1 MDASRDRCRERREA
15 YDERTM
21 DPDTRLDAEAL
32 ERVARWLAEA
42 ERICVSTG
50 AGMSAESGVPTFRD
64 PQTGLWSKFNPQELA
79 TPEAFARDPGHV
91 WQWYRQRRAALRHIE
106 PHEGHRV
113 LARWERRKNGLTIV
127 TQNVDGLHH
136 RAGSRNV
143 VELHGRLDV
152 ARCTGCDYQRQDLE
166 DLGPEPHCPQCGA
179 WLRPGVVWFG
189 ELLPPGAIERAFA
202 VARACELM
210 LVIGTSG
217 VVQPAASLAEIAA
230 ASGARVVEINP
241 QRTPISEV
249 ADVHLPGGCRDALTA
264 IDAAWRALS
273 G

>member
-1 MDASRDRCRERREA
+1 MTAGSADSEA
-15 YDERTM
+15 
-21 DPDTRLDAEAL
+21 AV
-32 ERVARWLAEA
+32 RVAGWLAAA

-79 TPEAFARDPGHV
+79 TPEAFARDPRRV
-91 WQWYRQRRAALRHIE
+91 WAWYRQRRAALKQVE

-113 LARWERRKNGLTIV
+113 LARWEQRKSGLTII

-136 RAGSRNV
+136 RAGSRRV
-143 VELHGRLDV
+143 IELHGRLDI
-152 ARCTGCDYQRQDLE
+152 ARCTACDYQQQDLE
-166 DLGPEPHCPQCGA
+166 DLGPEPHCPECGA

-189 ELLPPGAIERAFA
+189 EMLPPGALERAFEL
-202 VARACELM
+202 ARSCELM

-230 ASGARVVEINP
+230 SCGARVVEINP
-241 QRTPISEV
+241 ERTPISEI
-249 ADVHLPGGCRDALTA
+249 ADVHLRSGCRAALVA
-264 IDAAWRALS
+264 IDAAWQRLA